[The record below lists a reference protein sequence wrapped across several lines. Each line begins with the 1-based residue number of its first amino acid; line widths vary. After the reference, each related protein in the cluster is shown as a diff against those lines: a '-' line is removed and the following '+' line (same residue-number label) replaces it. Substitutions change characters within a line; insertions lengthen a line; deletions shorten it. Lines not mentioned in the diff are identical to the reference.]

1 MHEAQRAGAVEPSA
15 FAQPAWEQLTRRIQS
30 GDREAM
36 QQLYDVFSRG
46 VRFLI
51 FRHLGPDDLD
61 DKVHDVFVV
70 ITQAICDGELRE
82 PNRLMGYVHTVV
94 RRLIAGYIDRAV
106 GLRRRRAEYET
117 TDTVCD
123 SRPDPECEAM
133 HRQRIE
139 IARKVLR
146 SIPRRDREVL
156 VRFYFCE
163 ESPEQ
168 ICRALKLTYT
178 QFRLIKSRA
187 KHRFGELG
195 KQRLRAKEQGARN
208 KEQE

>member
-1 MHEAQRAGAVEPSA
+1 MPEPQPVRVPDSTA
-15 FAQPAWEQLTRRIQS
+15 ALAQPAWDQLTRRIQS

-82 PNRLMGYVHTVV
+82 PHRLMGYVHTVV

-123 SRPDPECEAM
+123 TRPDPEYEAM
-133 HRQRIE
+133 RRQRFE
-139 IARKVLR
+139 IAAKVLQ
-146 SIPRRDREVL
+146 SISRRDREVL
-156 VRFYFCE
+156 VRFYFRE

-195 KQRLRAKEQGARN
+195 KQRLRMKEQG
-208 KEQE
+208 